1 MNGLR
6 RHMADMVHKLV
17 VGYVYLNNYPFELK
31 SGGCENNPN
40 NSTLFYSAD
49 HVQRLEAVIKCRG
62 GFTKN
67 PADHVSDKDRSKM
80 CIWRDCV
87 C

>member
-1 MNGLR
+1 
-6 RHMADMVHKLV
+6 MVG
-17 VGYVYLNNYPFELK
+17 GYVYLNNYPFELK

-62 GFTKN
+62 GFTEN